1 MITPPSGKTCCLQV
15 QVRQDRSNPA
25 STTEQA
31 INLGVKPL
39 TLENIKLSTK
49 QQMKRMKRKKR
60 GGGEEEDSVEE
71 EPDDAGDP
79 PPL

>member
-1 MITPPSGKTCCLQV
+1 LKGTCIQV
-15 QVRQDRSNPA
+15 QVRQDKSNPA

-31 INLGVKPL
+31 MNMGVKSL

-60 GGGEEEDSVEE
+60 GGGEDEDSADE
-71 EPDDAGDP
+71 EPDDAGD
-79 PPL
+79 LGV